1 MRFATIFT
9 TVAVLNGLGAA
20 HPGGHDSMTNSEL
33 LAKRSMYED
42 AKRGLSACSSKL
54 AASGL
59 ERRAIA
65 RRNAI
70 VAELQ
75 AKRKLK
81 RDEATVLATD
91 HNRTADGI
99 TLDTSVSELFASNGT
114 CIINPVSEF
123 GPFWVKGEYVRSD
136 ILEGQPGVPVVIDG
150 QFLNAETC
158 EPIEGLY
165 WDIWNCNSTGVYSGV
180 AAANNGAGLSDP
192 GNINT
197 TFLRGIQETDADGV
211 AQFSTLFP
219 GHYDGRA
226 THTHVIAHLNATQLE
241 NGTITGGNAA
251 FVGHLF
257 WDQQLIYD
265 IEALSPYNENTI
277 SITDNADDSIFP
289 NEAATIDPVF
299 NYVQLGD
306 DLQDGLFAWITI
318 AINVTASYTES
329 YSFELTE
336 DGGEAVAAGSDIGG
350 SGGSSGGSAPSGA
363 TGAAPSG
370 TGTPSK
376 C

>member
-1 MRFATIFT
+1 MRFAAIA
-9 TVAVLNGLGAA
+9 TVAAGLSGLASA
-20 HPGGHDSMTNSEL
+20 HPGGHDAMTRAEL
-33 LAKRSMYED
+33 KVKRSMYEQ

-54 AASGL
+54 DASGL
-59 ERRAIA
+59 QRRAAERRATA
-65 RRNAI
+65 
-70 VAELQ
+70 VAELR
-75 AKRKLK
+75 AKRKIK

-99 TLDTSVSELFASNGT
+99 TEDTPVSELFASNGT

-123 GPFWVKGEYVRSD
+123 GPFWVKGEYVRSELVED
-136 ILEGQPGVPVVIDG
+136 QAGVPVLIDG
-150 QFLNAETC
+150 QFLDAETC

-180 AAANNGAGLSDP
+180 VAANNGAGTADP
-192 GNINT
+192 GNINST
-197 TFLRGIQETDADGV
+197 WLRGIQSTDADGV

-219 GHYDGRA
+219 GHYSGRA
-226 THTHVIAHLNATQLE
+226 THTHVIAHVGATQLE
-241 NGTITGGNAA
+241 NGTVTGGNDA

-265 IEALSPYNENTI
+265 VEALSPYSDNTI
-277 SITDNADDSIFP
+277 EITTNADDSIFP

-299 NYVQLGD
+299 NYIQLGE

-318 AINVTASYTES
+318 AVNVSASYSES

-336 DGGEAVAAGSDIGG
+336 GGGVAVTAGDDIGG
-350 SGGSSGGSAPSGA
+350 GGAGGPPSM
-363 TGAAPSG
+363 
-370 TGTPSK
+370 
-376 C
+376 